1 MFPAIKFNVKKGKRL
16 NTEVIKMD
24 KSTLYKLSYGLYA
37 IGVQKGACIV
47 NTVFQITSSPE
58 VIALSMNKNN
68 ATHGLIKEQ
77 GRFSVSI
84 LNEDISPEIIRT
96 LGFSS
101 SRDTDK
107 FSALPWEEEQG
118 LPVLKKGCAG
128 YLLCE
133 VINSSDL
140 GTHTVFFAKVQDA
153 ALAQSGRVMTYEY
166 YHNVIKGNAPKNAP
180 TYQAPEK
187 TQEEGYIC
195 TVCGYFHKG
204 ELPPDFKCPVCG
216 VPVEKFKKAPG
227 KGSFFSARR

>member
-140 GTHTVFFAKVQDA
+140 
-153 ALAQSGRVMTYEY
+153 
-166 YHNVIKGNAPKNAP
+166 
-180 TYQAPEK
+180 
-187 TQEEGYIC
+187 
-195 TVCGYFHKG
+195 
-204 ELPPDFKCPVCG
+204 
-216 VPVEKFKKAPG
+216 
-227 KGSFFSARR
+227 

>member
-101 SRDTDK
+101 SRDKDK

-216 VPVEKFKKAPG
+216 VPAEKFKKAP
-227 KGSFFSARR
+227 

>member
-1 MFPAIKFNVKKGKRL
+1 
-16 NTEVIKMD
+16 MD

-58 VIALSMNKNN
+58 VIALSMNKYT

-153 ALAQSGRVMTYEY
+153 ALRAHHALGLKGYSRADFILQDDGTLYILEVNTTPGMTSTSLVPREAA
-166 YHNVIKGNAPKNAP
+166 VKGMSFADLV
-180 TYQAPEK
+180 ERLL
-187 TQEEGYIC
+187 
-195 TVCGYFHKG
+195 
-204 ELPPDFKCPVCG
+204 ELAL
-216 VPVEKFKKAPG
+216 E
-227 KGSFFSARR
+227 R

>member
-195 TVCGYFHKG
+195 TVCGYFHK
-204 ELPPDFKCPVCG
+204 L
-216 VPVEKFKKAPG
+216 
-227 KGSFFSARR
+227 SLIHI